1 MLFVIYKPFFN
12 AITCN
17 FDLCMSW
24 LSRWSMIFHKS
35 YPYIMFF
42 LLRLSIKML
51 FCSNN
56 ISAAEYLFDSKYIVC
71 CFFYII
77 VTFFLFNFTER
88 PFFYR
93 SFTLCT
99 CKLLF
104 YTVNILRSISVYF
117 GLLKIL

>member
-71 CFFYII
+71 CFFYIMSCRI
-77 VTFFLFNFTER
+77 QRIFNNPKYTDIER
-88 PFFYR
+88 R
-93 SFTLCT
+93 IL
-99 CKLLF
+99 
-104 YTVNILRSISVYF
+104 TV
-117 GLLKIL
+117 